1 MATYTNPES
10 IVVADGVETVFGFN
24 FPYLVTTDLVV
35 TVDDVVVPTVLASI
49 SQVLITPAPADQSIV
64 RIYRNTPAQN
74 PAYQFSGGIP
84 FLPRY
89 VDENNRQLLYAVQ
102 EGLLAFTQT
111 EAAAEKVMQ
120 RSVRAPASEV
130 TLQELPIAVDRAG
143 KILGFND
150 DGQPIAFV
158 PAEGDGTNLGLAL
171 AQASG
176 SSMVGHKDAIP
187 VGYPM
192 PDPFAVRTVK
202 DALQDVKCLSDFAG
216 FVGDGIN
223 DDSDAFEAAVD
234 WQQNR
239 AQIWNPPV
247 GSGFASA
254 AVVCPGLTVPKGAR
268 IKLTRFVRAPLWLAA
283 DGHAS
288 FEAALGIDMLK
299 KVGSYKSYISGMYFI
314 GGKSHIQLD
323 NNNVNF
329 GLWMFD
335 HCTFIGAS
343 DWSTQFRNT
352 SVDYPVTSTQLIFNE
367 CRWVRNKRMVYT
379 ECDHS
384 FIIGG
389 WAQPESDWCDADT
402 AQIYNG
408 GVLSMNMV
416 MIIPAAITP
425 FAAKTRMIDNYGAV
439 RCHQTRFG
447 GEGGGLP
454 IIYHYATPT
463 RYLQGT
469 ARSVEMGIGLSQ
481 CSLYPGPGS
490 RPDAGVI
497 VIQGQLPPVVR
508 ITDCTGPI
516 TRPFIVNDPANGGIA
531 DITAYINN
539 LQTSFSGD
547 YMRNELSYHF
557 TGTKYKHSV
566 VMWPA
571 ALDTYVFTDKGNY
584 LDPICKLKRT
594 TTQSIPAAT
603 QTVIQLNVVAHDPWL
618 MQNVGSPG
626 TIITVNGARF
636 ARIYGQVE
644 FASHS
649 APVVPAVGAAFTFK
663 NYYARVYINGSPTDI
678 YAEKAHVVTGILR
691 LNFSGAFELPVNAG
705 NAIDVRVFQ
714 DSGAPLNL
722 TYAGITLDLSL

>member
-35 TVDDVVVPTVLASI
+35 TVNDVVVPTVLASI
-49 SQVLITPAPADQSIV
+49 SQVLISPAPADQAVV

-111 EAAAEKVMQ
+111 VDEAEKVMQ
-120 RSVRAPASEV
+120 RSVRAPASEI
-130 TLQELPIAVDRAG
+130 TLQELPLAVDRAG

-150 DGQPIAFV
+150 MGQPIAFV

-171 AQASG
+171 AQAGGSG
-176 SSMVGHKDAIP
+176 MVGHKDATP

-202 DALQDVKCLSDFAG
+202 DALQDMKCLSDFAG

-234 WQQNR
+234 WQQNQ

-268 IKLTRFVRAPLWLAA
+268 IKLGRKVRAPLWMQA

-288 FEAALGIDMLK
+288 IEAALGVDMLEK
-299 KVGSYKSYISGMYFI
+299 NGSYKVYMNGFYFI
-314 GGKSHIQLD
+314 GGKSHIKLD

-343 DWSTQFRNT
+343 DWSTQFKNT
-352 SVDYPVTSTQLIFNE
+352 SVSYPVTSTQLIFNE
-367 CRWVRNKRMVYT
+367 CRWVRNKRMIYT

-384 FIIGG
+384 FVVGG
-389 WAQPESDWCDADT
+389 WMQPESDWCDDNT

-408 GVLSMNMV
+408 GVLSMMMMMV
-416 MIIPAAITP
+416 IPASITP
-425 FAAKTRMIDNYGAV
+425 FGTKTRLIDNYGAV
-439 RCHQTRFG
+439 RCHQVRFG

-454 IIYHYATPT
+454 IIYHYAEPT
-463 RYLQGT
+463 RYVQGT
-469 ARSVEMGIGLSQ
+469 AKSIEMGIALNQ
-481 CSLYPGPGS
+481 CSMYPGPGS
-490 RPDAGVI
+490 RPDAAVI
-497 VIQGQLPPVVR
+497 VIQGHLPPVVR

-516 TRPFIVNDPANGGIA
+516 TRPFILNDPANGGIA
-531 DITAYINN
+531 DIAAYISAF
-539 LQTSFSGD
+539 QTAWGGD
-547 YMRNELSYHF
+547 YMRNEFSYHI
-557 TGTKYKHSV
+557 TGTKWKHSIA
-566 VMWPA
+566 MWPA
-571 ALDTYVFTDKGNY
+571 ALDSYVFVDKGHWV
-584 LDPICKLKRT
+584 DPIVKMRRT
-594 TTQSIPAAT
+594 ATQSIPAAT
-603 QTVIQLNVVAHDPWL
+603 LTKALLNVTAHDPWA
-618 MQNVGSPG
+618 MNVSASD
-626 TIITVNGARF
+626 TIITPAGAKF
-636 ARIYGQVE
+636 VFITGQIE

-649 APVVPAVGAAFTFK
+649 APVVPAAGAAFTFK
-663 NYYARVYINGSPTDI
+663 NYYVRVYLNGTPTDI
-678 YAEKAHVVTGILR
+678 WAEKPHLVTGVWRIT
-691 LNFSGAFELPVNAG
+691 FSGGFELPINAG
-705 NAIDVRVFQ
+705 NAIELRVFQ

-722 TYAGITLDLSL
+722 TYASASVRMHL